1 MLPAWPAG
9 SLQAGEPAPIVFSAG
24 PTPTPASAD
33 RWRGWTSA
41 VARPE
46 LGSARIG
53 GRHSESTA
61 VDEVDPETGTAD
73 EPPTRP
79 PVNAETSGRGNRS
92 GPPDRRLERL
102 VRGRSDSAGRVPFL
116 RRQLLARAGI
126 ALLAGLLVVVLA
138 VQVGVWWSGWE
149 QPDAPRGADPAS
161 AADPAGDPDWS
172 DVVLRL
178 DAARAR
184 AMGAADPRLLADVYL
199 DSGSAAHTADAAAIA
214 QLADN
219 GLRVVDGVHQIVSVT
234 VDSVTVDTAIT
245 STAGAPS
252 DGAVRLAV
260 VDTLPAH
267 PIVDASGRQVGMT
280 PTRAE
285 QRRILVL
292 RMTDSGYRISGV
304 EPG

>member
-1 MLPAWPAG
+1 
-9 SLQAGEPAPIVFSAG
+9 
-24 PTPTPASAD
+24 
-33 RWRGWTSA
+33 
-41 VARPE
+41 
-46 LGSARIG
+46 
-53 GRHSESTA
+53 
-61 VDEVDPETGTAD
+61 
-73 EPPTRP
+73 
-79 PVNAETSGRGNRS
+79 
-92 GPPDRRLERL
+92 
-102 VRGRSDSAGRVPFL
+102 
-116 RRQLLARAGI
+116 
-126 ALLAGLLVVVLA
+126 
-138 VQVGVWWSGWE
+138 
-149 QPDAPRGADPAS
+149 
-161 AADPAGDPDWS
+161 
-172 DVVLRL
+172 
-178 DAARAR
+178 
-184 AMGAADPRLLADVYL
+184 MGAADPRLLADVYL
-199 DSGSAAHTADAAAIA
+199 DSGSAAGTADAAAIA

-234 VDSVTVDTAIT
+234 VDSGPSTTAECS